1 MKTNKNSVRRSLI
14 VSATALVLTV
24 AMLIGTTFA
33 WFTDS
38 VTSGRNKIQAGNLDV
53 ELEYS
58 KDFNTWNTVTENA
71 KLFEDSETWEPGHTD
86 VVYLRVS
93 NAGTLALD
101 YTLAMNIVKEVGS
114 TNVNDKPF
122 KLSQYIKY
130 GVKEVSAA
138 YADRKAAV
146 NDVDATATNIAT
158 GTLKAEQLLKNQTKT
173 FALVVYMPGETTG
186 NEANH
191 KTSEAAP
198 YIELGIDLRA
208 VQSQH
213 EEDSFGNTYDAT
225 ADGNPDHP
233 EWEYT
238 GNTTADVTV
247 SANKD
252 GDTVLTNANN
262 TVTATVPKEAL
273 AEDTDNVQLT
283 VTPTSKDAG
292 NVTISAGETA
302 QAYNVEVTGIKSNND
317 TTITVKLFIGKGLQ
331 NVTAYHNADALQDAN
346 YDKKTGYIT
355 FKTTSFSPFTFVYD
369 QPQAINTTT
378 DTYTYSLASDMGNV
392 AEGETASWQLLADLS
407 VKAFSQFGNKDSNAI
422 LDLNGHTLT
431 LTTGNTIEVANGASF
446 TLKNGQFKA
455 NNFSSAYRAV
465 IKCNSLS
472 SFTFENVIAE
482 TTASMLFPAKDAAYA
497 RVIDSTIKAGGYG
510 IGTNAGSGNALNVQ
524 IDVRNSTITTHT
536 EDGDNTAIYMNVVGT
551 LNIENSVIT
560 GDRQGMFVRG
570 GSAIIKD
577 STIATTGQFS
587 DDKTYLEGAWKS
599 GNELPCGALIVGNR
613 ETGNSYP
620 ANISCILK
628 NTELKSNNGV
638 RTIYL
643 YAKNGANT
651 QKVNFEY
658 DSSSVIGKI
667 EPDQL
672 PDGITV
678 NDNTISSTTE

>member
-130 GVKEVSAA
+130 GVKEFSAA

-213 EEDSFGNTYDAT
+213 EEDSFGKDYDAT
-225 ADGNPDHP
+225 ADGNPDHKD
-233 EWEYT
+233 WVT
-238 GNTTADVTV
+238 GNVKADVTV
-247 SANKD
+247 PVVEDSETKLENAA
-252 GDTVLTNANN
+252 GTVS
-262 TVTATVPKEAL
+262 VTVPADAIL
-273 AEDTDNVQLT
+273 AEGTSELKLS
-283 VTPTSKDAG
+283 VTPASMNAG
-292 NVTISAGETA
+292 NVTINAGETA
-302 QAYNVEVTGIKSNND
+302 QTYNVEVNGLDASN
-317 TTITVKLFIGKGLQ
+317 TKPVSVKLFIGKGLQ
-331 NVTAYHNADALQDAN
+331 GVTAYHKADELTDAT
-346 YDKKTGYIT
+346 YDEESGYIT
-355 FKTTSFSPFTFVYD
+355 FTTTSFSPFTFVYK
-369 QPQAINTTT
+369 QPAAVSDDGTF
-378 DTYTYSLASDMGNV
+378 TYDLKNALY
-392 AEGETASWQLLADLS
+392 TASSDVTWTMMQDTIFTS
-407 VKAFSQFGNKDSNAI
+407 GVAFSGQVSVV
-422 LDLNGHTLT
+422 LDLNGYTLT
-431 LTTGNTIEVANGASF
+431 YNNNDEYCLFVAKNGASF
-446 TLKNGQFKA
+446 TIKNGSLNANAMSRNDKA
-455 NNFSSAYRAV
+455 V
-465 IKCNSLS
+465 LS
-472 SFTFENVIAE
+472 SSSNSTITFENIKAKTNGSLLMPE
-482 TTASMLFPAKDAAYA
+482 GSTAAINIYNSTIDAAL
-497 RVIDSTIKAGGYG
+497 YG
-510 IGTNAGSGNALNVQ
+510 IGTNASKGAA
-524 IDVRNSTITTHT
+524 NSVAITIKNSQITTHSS
-536 EDGDNTAIYMNVVGT
+536 DSDNTAVYINVPGT
-551 LNIENSVIT
+551 LDIENSTIT
-560 GDRQGMFVRG
+560 GDRQGTFVRG
-570 GSAIIKD
+570 GDATIKN
-577 STIATTGQFS
+577 STIKTTGLYEE
-587 DDKTYLEGAWKS
+587 DLYLDGYWRG
-599 GNELPCGALIVGNR
+599 GNEIPKGALIVGNR
-613 ETGNSYP
+613 HNGSYQYP
-620 ANISCILK
+620 TTCTLV
-628 NTELKSNNGV
+628 NTKLVADNNV
-638 RTIYL
+638 RTL
-643 YAKNGANT
+643 YISANNAIDQT
-651 QKVNFEY
+651 VTFNYDEASNVGTIEY
-658 DSSSVIGKI
+658 GLT
-667 EPDQL
+667 P
-672 PDGITV
+672 GITV
-678 NDNTISSTTE
+678 NGQPVSSKATE